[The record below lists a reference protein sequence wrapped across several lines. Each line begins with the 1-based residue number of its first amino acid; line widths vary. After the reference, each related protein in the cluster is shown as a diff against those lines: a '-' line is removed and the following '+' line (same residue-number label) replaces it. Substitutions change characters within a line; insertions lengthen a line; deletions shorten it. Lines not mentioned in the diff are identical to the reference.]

1 MPDFTRF
8 RELVAAR
15 DGVFTSADVSACAI
29 SPDAA
34 FRRVRSGEWI
44 RVSRGVFHVGDRR
57 LDDRMRA
64 RIAVLCTSPRAAL
77 CSETAYWW
85 HGFTTKA
92 PKQIHVVTP
101 QGRHGRPVDGVRI
114 WHRTV
119 APPDLTEVD
128 DLRVTEKALTVLDAA
143 VDGGSRLLDSA
154 LVRKYTT
161 VADVVDAQTRNSG
174 RRGSRRSREMVAAI
188 ADGSR
193 LERGLEL

>member
-1 MPDFTRF
+1 M
-8 RELVAAR
+8 
-15 DGVFTSADVSACAI
+15 SAIADSTTGCAHG
-29 SPDAA
+29 SQCCAPH
-34 FRRVRSGEWI
+34 
-44 RVSRGVFHVGDRR
+44 RGPH
-57 LDDRMRA
+57 
-64 RIAVLCTSPRAAL
+64 S
-77 CSETAYWW
+77 
-85 HGFTTKA
+85 A
-92 PKQIHVVTP
+92 PKPPTGGTASRPKRRSRSTWSHLRDATDA
-101 QGRHGRPVDGVRI
+101 PVDGVRI

-154 LVRKYTT
+154 LLRKYTT

-193 LERGLEL
+193 SERGLEL